1 LVGSNFLYTSK
12 DYGVTWVTHGIFNTQ
27 SIYVSHSGDIMWV
40 GRNSASNNFYFST
53 DHGNTFNVGNTA
65 PDGSYTGM
73 TNDCIACSD
82 DGSIVA
88 SGSINGYY
96 INTCREST
104 TDVRTLSGGTGI
116 SLTHTGSGSYT
127 IASTISASISAYT
140 YFSEITLTGPN
151 NNLTLPATMDLFKY
165 DYEMDFTIN
174 NIVSSSWFYLRF
186 NNDSGLS
193 AWSST
198 LFFHPNGQSGT
209 TSIGLYNNGSVGSS
223 IYWLN
228 GGSHSGYSTL
238 KATYRISAHSS
249 TQFGV
254 YLMQHQPANFVYG
267 DNINAGYLVFA
278 SQIFYNYTT
287 NNSTRWCPTSMNIIG
302 NTGSFSTGRCLIRQ
316 VIKSSSYL

>member
-1 LVGSNFLYTSK
+1 
-12 DYGVTWVTHGIFNTQ
+12 
-27 SIYVSHSGDIMWV
+27 
-40 GRNSASNNFYFST
+40 
-53 DHGNTFNVGNTA
+53 
-65 PDGSYTGM
+65 
-73 TNDCIACSD
+73 
-82 DGSIVA
+82 
-88 SGSINGYY
+88 
-96 INTCREST
+96 
-104 TDVRTLSGGTGI
+104 
-116 SLTHTGSGSYT
+116 
-127 IASTISASISAYT
+127 
-140 YFSEITLTGPN
+140 
-151 NNLTLPATMDLFKY
+151 MDLFKY

-228 GGSHSGYSTL
+228 GGWHSGYSTL